1 LITSIDKYTYDIDL
15 TFMDVLIR
23 NFDPELYR
31 RLKARAAAKGE
42 KIGEA
47 LGEAT
52 EYLLSKHEVTT
63 EADANNAAYAAA
75 KRELLR
81 KYAEKYVVFCDGTF
95 RGTADDLEGASKI
108 IRAAGRHSALVMKM
122 GEEIP
127 KGGEW
132 LWSSLELFAA

>member
-1 LITSIDKYTYDIDL
+1 
-15 TFMDVLIR
+15 MDVLVR

-47 LGEAT
+47 LAEAT
-52 EYLLSKHEVTT
+52 EYFLSRHEVST
-63 EADANNAAYAAA
+63 ESDVNNAAYAAA
-75 KRELLR
+75 KAELAR
-81 KYAEKYVVFCDGTF
+81 KYQGKYVVFCGGAFKGD
-95 RGTADDLEGASKI
+95 AKDLEGAAALV
-108 IRAAGRHSALVMKM
+108 RAAGRPKALVMKV

-127 KGGEW
+127 EGGDW

>member
-1 LITSIDKYTYDIDL
+1 
-15 TFMDVLIR
+15 MDVLVR
-23 NFDPELYR
+23 NFDPELYK

-47 LGEAT
+47 LSEAT
-52 EYLLSKHEVTT
+52 ERLLSENQVAT
-63 EADANNAAYAAA
+63 EMDANNAAYAAS
-75 KRELLR
+75 KRELLK
-81 KYAEKYVVFCDGTF
+81 KYKGKFVVFSDGRF
-95 RGTADDLEGASKI
+95 RGAADDLEGAASLVRESGEPK
-108 IRAAGRHSALVMKM
+108 ALVMKM